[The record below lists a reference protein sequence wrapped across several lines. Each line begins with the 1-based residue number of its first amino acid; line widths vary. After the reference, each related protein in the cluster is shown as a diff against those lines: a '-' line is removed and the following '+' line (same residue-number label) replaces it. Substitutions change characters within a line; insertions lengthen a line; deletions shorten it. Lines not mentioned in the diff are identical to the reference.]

1 VSNFAAQAVI
11 AIENTRLMNELRES
25 LQQQTATADVLKV
38 ISRSTFDLQVVLDTL
53 IEAATRLCGADMGIL
68 RRRDGE
74 AYQLAATY
82 GLKPE
87 WRDLIALHP
96 NMPGRHSIIG
106 RASHPFHAVR

>member
-1 VSNFAAQAVI
+1 
-11 AIENTRLMNELRES
+11 LR
-25 LQQQTATADVLKV
+25 
-38 ISRSTFDLQVVLDTL
+38 RVVTSVMPP
-53 IEAATRLCGADMGIL
+53 GAIL

>member
-1 VSNFAAQAVI
+1 VYLLPVAYGI
-11 AIENTRLMNELRES
+11 TRYES
-25 LQQQTATADVLKV
+25 FLSSCGLWKTAKNKAMQMKSFPHCRVTSVMPP
-38 ISRSTFDLQVVLDTL
+38 
-53 IEAATRLCGADMGIL
+53 GADMGIL